1 MAIYELWMSRNNGVD
16 ATNYVGTAG
25 KLWYDPDTQSIR
37 SSDGTTPG
45 GSSINGGGGSTYTNT
60 NVVNLL
66 AAFGSNSISTTGNVT
81 ATRFIGS
88 GANLTALTGANVT
101 GQVPFA
107 AVANS
112 VTLANVTGIGNIASL
127 NITANAAQVLYGNGV
142 FAASYANSN
151 VNSHLAAFGSNN
163 IVTTGNVTANYL
175 IGNHLGDQQVQV
187 TNRTGASIP
196 AGSVVRIVGY
206 QGGNMT
212 IALASSTG
220 EADSASTLGIV
231 VADIANNGVGF
242 VQYNGTIY
250 NQNTSAFS
258 EGDLLYLSTTP
269 GQLTTTAPAAPAHTV
284 RIGWV
289 RSVNANTGSI
299 YIKVDNGYELDEL
312 HNVLISGTVAN
323 NSVLQYNSATGI
335 WRNVTQPTFGMTT
348 IDGDLQTY
356 GPITTSEIRNG
367 ASNVRI
373 ASSGN
378 IGFSINNV
386 SNAVSIV
393 GNGISTT
400 GNVDAGAI
408 RTDNLLYANGV
419 ARPTGGGATVAG
431 ANTQIQFNS
440 AGSLGASPNLVFN
453 TATNNLTVT
462 GSILASGQ
470 LRVANIIS
478 NTTINATGNINSA
491 NLTTGNITVSGEINI
506 TSGAT
511 AGSFTTPGTIN
522 ATGQITT
529 DANVITGTEAATS
542 LSTGSLRSR
551 GGAAITGNL
560 YVGGVINSSSVIILT
575 PSSSVPTATSGAFA
589 VAQPPGWDPATKGGT
604 ASYPV
609 FYNGT
614 TWIALY

>member
-1 MAIYELWMSRNNGVD
+1 MAIYELWMSRHNGVN
-16 ATNYVGTAG
+16 ATDYVGPAG

-37 SSDGTTPG
+37 SSDGTTAG
-45 GSSINGGGGSTYTNT
+45 GASINGGGGSTYTNT

-66 AAFGSNSISTTGNVT
+66 ASFGSNSISTTGNVT

-112 VTLANVTGIGNIASL
+112 VALANVTGAGNIASL

-151 VNSHLAAFGSNN
+151 VTAHLAAFGSNN

-187 TNRTGASIP
+187 TNRTGATIT

-231 VADIANNGVGF
+231 VANIANNGVGF

-250 NQNTSAFS
+250 NQNTAAFS
-258 EGDLLYLSTTP
+258 EGDMLFLGSTP
-269 GQLTTTAPAAPAHTV
+269 GTLTTTKPDAPAHAV

-312 HNVLISGTVAN
+312 HNVLISGTPAN
-323 NSVLQYNSATGI
+323 NSLLQYNSATGI
-335 WRNVTQPTFGMTT
+335 WRNVAQPTFGMTV
-348 IDGDLQTY
+348 INGNLQAY
-356 GPITTSEIRNG
+356 GALTTSEWNNG
-367 ASNVRI
+367 SSNIRI
-373 ASSGN
+373 ASDGN
-378 IGFSINNV
+378 IGFSINGVGNV
-386 SNAVSIV
+386 VNVIA
-393 GNGISTT
+393 NGISTT

-419 ARPTGGGATVAG
+419 ARPTGGATVAG

-453 TATNNLTVT
+453 TTTNNLTVT

-506 TSGAT
+506 TGGAT

-529 DANVITGTEAATS
+529 DANVITGTGAATS
-542 LSTGSLRSR
+542 LSTGSLRSQ

-560 YVGGVINSSSVIILT
+560 YVGGIINASSVIILT

>member
-1 MAIYELWMSRNNGVD
+1 MSRHNGVN
-16 ATNYVGTAG
+16 ATDYVGPAG

-37 SSDGTTPG
+37 SSDGTTAG
-45 GSSINGGGGSTYTNT
+45 GASINGGGGSTYTNT

-66 AAFGSNSISTTGNVT
+66 ASFGSNSISTTGNVT

-112 VTLANVTGIGNIASL
+112 VTLANVTGVGNIASL

-151 VNSHLAAFGSNN
+151 VTAHLAAFGSNN

-187 TNRTGASIP
+187 TNRTGATIT

-231 VADIANNGVGF
+231 VANIANNGVGF

-250 NQNTSAFS
+250 NQNTAAFS
-258 EGDLLYLSTTP
+258 EGDMLFLGSTP
-269 GQLTTTAPAAPAHTV
+269 GTLTTTKPDAPAHAV

-312 HNVLISGTVAN
+312 HNVLISGTPAN
-323 NSVLQYNSATGI
+323 NSLLQYNSATGI
-335 WRNVTQPTFGMTT
+335 WRNVAQPTFGMTV
-348 IDGDLQTY
+348 INGNLQAY
-356 GPITTSEIRNG
+356 GALTTSEWNNG
-367 ASNVRI
+367 SSNIRI
-373 ASSGN
+373 ASDGN
-378 IGFSINNV
+378 IGFSINGTGNIVNV
-386 SNAVSIV
+386 IA
-393 GNGISTT
+393 NGITTT

-419 ARPTGGGATVAG
+419 VRPTGGSSYT
-431 ANTQIQFNS
+431 NTDVVNLLS
-440 AGSLGASPNLVFN
+440 AFG
-453 TATNNLTVT
+453 
-462 GSILASGQ
+462 
-470 LRVANIIS
+470 S
-478 NTTINATGNINSA
+478 NTIS
-491 NLTTGNITVSGEINI
+491 TTGNITAGNVTAASLNSGTGNIRFINNNLYFSVNGSANAVRFTSTESIVTGGNINGGIIKTDNWFYTDGTSLVPGSNTQVIFNNNGKTGANPNLTFTGTVLTVTGNVVATRVTTDNLTTTRMTANVTDTVPATATDTGNRGEIRFDSNYMYVCI
-506 TSGAT
+506 AT
-511 AGSFTTPGTIN
+511 NTWKRFA
-522 ATGQITT
+522 
-529 DANVITGTEAATS
+529 
-542 LSTGSLRSR
+542 LST
-551 GGAAITGNL
+551 
-560 YVGGVINSSSVIILT
+560 
-575 PSSSVPTATSGAFA
+575 
-589 VAQPPGWDPATKGGT
+589 W
-604 ASYPV
+604 
-609 FYNGT
+609 
-614 TWIALY
+614 

>member
-1 MAIYELWMSRNNGVD
+1 MAIYELWMSRHNGVN
-16 ATNYVGTAG
+16 ATDYVGPAG

-37 SSDGTTPG
+37 SSDGTTAG
-45 GSSINGGGGSTYTNT
+45 GASINGGGGSTYTNT

-66 AAFGSNSISTTGNVT
+66 ASFGSNSISTTGNVT

-112 VTLANVTGIGNIASL
+112 VTLANVTGVGNIASL

-151 VNSHLAAFGSNN
+151 VTAHLAAFGSNN

-187 TNRTGASIP
+187 TNRTGATIT

-231 VADIANNGVGF
+231 VANIANNGVGF

-250 NQNTSAFS
+250 NQNTAAFS
-258 EGDLLYLSTTP
+258 EGDMLFLGSTP
-269 GQLTTTAPAAPAHTV
+269 GTLTTTKPDAPAHAV

-312 HNVLISGTVAN
+312 HNVLISGTPAN
-323 NSVLQYNSATGI
+323 NSLLQYNSATGI
-335 WRNVTQPTFGMTT
+335 WRNVAQPTFGMTV
-348 IDGDLQTY
+348 INGNLQAY
-356 GPITTSEIRNG
+356 GALTTSEWNNG
-367 ASNVRI
+367 SSNIRI
-373 ASSGN
+373 ASDGN
-378 IGFSINNV
+378 IGFSINGTGNIVNV
-386 SNAVSIV
+386 IA
-393 GNGISTT
+393 NGITTT

-419 ARPTGGGATVAG
+419 VRPTGGSSYT
-431 ANTQIQFNS
+431 NTDVVNLLS
-440 AGSLGASPNLVFN
+440 AFG
-453 TATNNLTVT
+453 
-462 GSILASGQ
+462 
-470 LRVANIIS
+470 S
-478 NTTINATGNINSA
+478 NTIS
-491 NLTTGNITVSGEINI
+491 TTGNITAGNVTAASLNSGTGNIRFINNNLYFSVNGSANAVRFTSTESIVTGGNINGGIIKTDNWFYTDGTSLVPGSNTQVIFNNNGKTGANPNLTFTGTVLTVTGNVVATRVTTDNLTTTRMTANVTDTVPATATDTGNRGEIRFDSNYMYVCI
-506 TSGAT
+506 AT
-511 AGSFTTPGTIN
+511 NTWKRFA
-522 ATGQITT
+522 
-529 DANVITGTEAATS
+529 
-542 LSTGSLRSR
+542 LST
-551 GGAAITGNL
+551 
-560 YVGGVINSSSVIILT
+560 
-575 PSSSVPTATSGAFA
+575 
-589 VAQPPGWDPATKGGT
+589 W
-604 ASYPV
+604 
-609 FYNGT
+609 
-614 TWIALY
+614 